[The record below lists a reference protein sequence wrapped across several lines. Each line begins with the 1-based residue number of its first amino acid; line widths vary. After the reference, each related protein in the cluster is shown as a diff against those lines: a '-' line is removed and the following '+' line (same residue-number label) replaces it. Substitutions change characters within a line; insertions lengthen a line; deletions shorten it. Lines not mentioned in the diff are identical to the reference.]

1 MTNSNRIK
9 LTWISFFSYALTGAL
24 VIVTGMVMGNIA
36 DYFHLPVSSMSNTFT
51 FLNAGILISIFL
63 NAWLMEIVPL
73 KTQLRFGFILMVLA
87 VAGLML
93 SHSLALKGNILGP
106 ILFLLVFNVP
116 HILVRWCFTRW
127 GYVLGTGVLQ
137 RIQKSGMMESLTYGA
152 SIIGLMVV
160 GAMTASMIDITIPLS
175 FGAGEAKT
183 QVQDIINDI
192 LPCMLPLVSF
202 GIVYWLLG
210 RKVKPLSI
218 IGGMALVGILGS
230 WIGLF

>member
-1 MTNSNRIK
+1 MGTLRLI
-9 LTWISFFSYALTGAL
+9 ATG
-24 VIVTGMVMGNIA
+24 IGT
-36 DYFHLPVSSMSNTFT
+36 ST
-51 FLNAGILISIFL
+51 
-63 NAWLMEIVPL
+63 
-73 KTQLRFGFILMVLA
+73 
-87 VAGLML
+87 
-93 SHSLALKGNILGP
+93 ALKGNILGP

-183 QVQDIINDI
+183 
-192 LPCMLPLVSF
+192 
-202 GIVYWLLG
+202 VY
-210 RKVKPLSI
+210 RTLSTTFCP
-218 IGGMALVGILGS
+218 ACCR
-230 WIGLF
+230 W